1 MNHMNHTSNSKTNV
15 GYKEIVASIVVFVL
29 LLALPV
35 ARIHALWVAADLYCG
50 ILLVMQLAAK
60 GSGAASKAMFAAAA
74 LASLALLAVYGYYL
88 IPRKAAIS
96 LGTAAVSGGMAS
108 KVLFAISGLFA
119 LASIGYFFWKF
130 CRAET
135 ARR

>member
-1 MNHMNHTSNSKTNV
+1 MNHMNHASNSKTNV
-15 GYKEIVASIVVFVL
+15 GYKEIVASIVAFVL

-35 ARIHALWVAADLYCG
+35 ARIHALWVAAALYCG

-60 GSGAASKAMFAAAA
+60 RSGAASKAMFAAAA
-74 LASLALLAVYGYYL
+74 LASFALLAVYGYYL
-88 IPRKAAIS
+88 IPRKVAIS

>member
-1 MNHMNHTSNSKTNV
+1 MNHMNHTANSKTNV
-15 GYKEIVASIVVFVL
+15 GYKEIVASIVVFAL

-35 ARIHALWVAADLYCG
+35 ARIHALWVAAALYCG

-60 GSGAASKAMFAAAA
+60 RSGAASKAMFAAAA

-108 KVLFAISGLFA
+108 KVLFAFSGLFA

-130 CRAET
+130 CRFET

>member
-1 MNHMNHTSNSKTNV
+1 MV
-15 GYKEIVASIVVFVL
+15 LVL

-35 ARIHALWVAADLYCG
+35 ARIHALWAAIALYCG

-119 LASIGYFFWKF
+119 LASIGYFFWKCF
-130 CRAET
+130 
-135 ARR
+135 RRERQ

>member
-1 MNHMNHTSNSKTNV
+1 MSQTFNSTEKTSLKYAAVCVALFILLSAFP
-15 GYKEIVASIVVFVL
+15 IVK
-29 LLALPV
+29 
-35 ARIHALWVAADLYCG
+35 IHALWITIPLYCG
-50 ILLVMQLAAK
+50 ILAVLWFAAK
-60 GSGAASKAMFAAAA
+60 AGKPGKYILFTAAA

-96 LGTAAVSGGMAS
+96 LGTAAVSGGVAS

-130 CRAET
+130 CRSET